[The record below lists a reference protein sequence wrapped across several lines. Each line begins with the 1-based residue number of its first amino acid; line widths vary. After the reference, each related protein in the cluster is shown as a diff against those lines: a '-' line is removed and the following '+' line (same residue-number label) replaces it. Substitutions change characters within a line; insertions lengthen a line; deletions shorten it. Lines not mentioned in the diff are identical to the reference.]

1 MVTVLGNF
9 TKYCITFLICNPV
22 TLSLLECD
30 GKWMCVNWG
39 GGLVVIRVREREIQK
54 ESKRDRERVGE
65 REVMLSNKS

>member
-1 MVTVLGNF
+1 M
-9 TKYCITFLICNPV
+9 
-22 TLSLLECD
+22 
-30 GKWMCVNWG
+30 NWG